1 MTGENNYF
9 RTMCSVAHLNTAG
22 GYCAAKAAISGM
34 WILLKVDN
42 TCVCAN
48 VKNQAAAES
57 LSVELAPF
65 NIRVLNVL
73 PGGLRTKNWENVMSV
88 SSKKSRI
95 SDYDPVRR
103 KIFAWVEAQ
112 AGNEVGDP
120 VKAASVLVD
129 IVKDEGLVRANTAT
143 ASNGNMMHEHCDSQ
157 VGLVTSD
164 SVNRGRGW
172 PVALALGFD
181 ADRDIREKCA
191 KVMRSLDEWKDV
203 ACAIAF
209 DD

>member
-1 MTGENNYF
+1 MTGENKYF
-9 RTMCSVAHLNTAG
+9 IINCSVAQSNTAG
-22 GYCAAKAAISGM
+22 GYCAAKAANSGM
-34 WILLKVDN
+34 LFRLYVGN
-42 TCVCAN
+42 ACVCAY
-48 VKNQAAAES
+48 VENQAAAEC

-73 PGGLRTKNWENVMSV
+73 PGGLRTKNWDNVMSV
-88 SSKKSRI
+88 SSRKSRI

-103 KIFAWVEAQ
+103 KIFAWVAAQ

-129 IVKDEGLVRANTAT
+129 VVKGESLVRANTET
-143 ASNGNMMHEHCDSQ
+143 ARNGNTMHEHRDSQ
-157 VGLVTSD
+157 VGLVTLDSD
-164 SVNRGRGW
+164 GRGRDW
-172 PVALALGFD
+172 PVALALGYD

-203 ACAIAF
+203 VCAIAF

>member
-1 MTGENNYF
+1 
-9 RTMCSVAHLNTAG
+9 MCT
-22 GYCAAKAAISGM
+22 CAYAEH
-34 WILLKVDN
+34 
-42 TCVCAN
+42 
-48 VKNQAAAES
+48 QASAES

-73 PGGLRTKNWENVMSV
+73 PGGLRTRNWDNVMSV
-88 SSKKSRI
+88 STKKSRI

-103 KIFAWVEAQ
+103 KIFAWVAAQ

-129 IVKDEGLVRANTAT
+129 IVKYEGLVRANTET
-143 ASNGNMMHEHCDSQ
+143 ARNGNTMHEHCDSR
-157 VGLVTSD
+157 VGLSTSD
-164 SVNRGRGW
+164 LDSRGRGW
-172 PVALALGFD
+172 PVALALGYD